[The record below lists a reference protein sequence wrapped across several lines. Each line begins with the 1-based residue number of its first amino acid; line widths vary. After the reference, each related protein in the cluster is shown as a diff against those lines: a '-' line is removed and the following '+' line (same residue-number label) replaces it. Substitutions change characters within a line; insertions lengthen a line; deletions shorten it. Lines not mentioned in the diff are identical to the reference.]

1 MKNIL
6 GGINV
11 AEEILYDKLIRDK
24 IPEIIENAGKKY
36 QIHKA
41 DDQEY
46 LDKLLLKVEEELA
59 EFKEDPSIAEM
70 ADIFEV
76 LDAVI
81 DYFNFDRE
89 EIEKYQLEKRKERG
103 GFKKQ
108 LILDKVFEK

>member
-59 EFKEDPSIAEM
+59 EFKEDPSIAE
-70 ADIFEV
+70 
-76 LDAVI
+76 I
-81 DYFNFDRE
+81 D
-89 EIEKYQLEKRKERG
+89 RKS
-103 GFKKQ
+103 
-108 LILDKVFEK
+108 VV